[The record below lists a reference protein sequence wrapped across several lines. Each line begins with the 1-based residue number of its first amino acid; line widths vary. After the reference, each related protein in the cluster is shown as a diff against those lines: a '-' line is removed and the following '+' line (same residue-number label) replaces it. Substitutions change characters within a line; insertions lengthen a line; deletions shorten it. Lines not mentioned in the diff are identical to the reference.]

1 MNTKIKLFVI
11 FIFLLSGCA
20 SGSITIKEPV
30 SAKLSNYSTVLVDVS
45 FNNTEYFSEAKNQ
58 LETLLITKLRKD
70 NLFEKVI
77 STTSSA
83 SETADLLLSIT
94 IIDLYKV
101 TRSNRLF
108 WGYIVGGC
116 FGGPGSAKI
125 HVTVNLREP
134 GTKKIIGDFEVFGRS
149 SRHSTFAGTTKQA
162 IKVAVNQIVNNI
174 TPKI

>member
-1 MNTKIKLFVI
+1 MHTKIKLYII

-20 SGSITIKEPV
+20 SGSINIKEPV
-30 SAKLSNYSTVLVDVS
+30 STKLSNYSTLLVDVS

-58 LETLLITKLRKD
+58 LETLLISELRK
-70 NLFEKVI
+70 NNFFEKVI

-83 SETADLLLSIT
+83 SATADLQLSIT

-108 WGYIVGGC
+108 WGYIIGGC

-125 HVTVNLREP
+125 RVTVNLFEP
-134 GTKKIIGDFEVFGRS
+134 GTKKIISEFEVVGRS

-162 IKVAVNQIVNNI
+162 IKVAVNQIVENI
-174 TPKI
+174 RPNL